1 MEGLTPRQLDYF
13 KTLEA
18 MNPSEN
24 LRRSIEAAKDDL
36 RHDQGG
42 VVRGLSRVK
51 GFTPNEDTTEKS

>member
-1 MEGLTPRQLDYF
+1 MDALTPRQQDFF

-42 VVRGLSRVK
+42 IVRGFTRVK
-51 GFTPNEDTTEKS
+51 GFTPNEPSEDA